1 MKTLFTRCLTLGL
14 AAALTLTTAAA
25 TAETVK
31 IAYGDNAIDTA
42 RVIKILEGEGFLE
55 VNPSVGYSAELKDI
69 TKYNYNIELVPVTST
84 TLVGTLDDF
93 TASFIN
99 NTYAVPAGFSPKD
112 DSILREVQ
120 AEGSENP
127 YRNILA
133 VRTEDVNSDFAQAIL
148 AAYQQQNVA
157 EYLLLKYN
165 YANLPAFDYD
175 ADFTPDENVV
185 TTYDEYVSPKDG
197 KQVVKIGV
205 VGGNN
210 DQFKV
215 VQKNLDDADSGLYI
229 ELVEFDLY
237 NLPNEALHSG
247 DIDMHACVTQTYFES
262 DAAAQGFDDLS
273 LLGYTIIAPLSL
285 YSHKVTSV
293 QELKDLAGQ
302 AK

>member
-25 TAETVK
+25 SAETVK

-55 VNPSVGYSAELKDI
+55 VDSSVGYSAELKDI

>member
-25 TAETVK
+25 SAETVK

-175 ADFTPDENVV
+175 ADFTPDENIV

-215 VQKNLDDADSGLYI
+215 VQKNLDDEDSGLYI

>member
-1 MKTLFTRCLTLGL
+1 MKTLFTRCLALGL
-14 AAALTLTTAAA
+14 TAALTLTTAVAS
-25 TAETVK
+25 AETVK

-42 RVIKILEGEGFLE
+42 RVIKILEGAGFLE
-55 VNPSVGYSAELKDI
+55 VDPSVGYSAELKDI

-165 YANLPAFDYD
+165 YANLPAFDYN

-185 TTYDEYVSPKDG
+185 TSYDEYVSSKDG

-302 AK
+302 AQ

>member
-1 MKTLFTRCLTLGL
+1 M
-14 AAALTLTTAAA
+14 
-25 TAETVK
+25 
-31 IAYGDNAIDTA
+31 
-42 RVIKILEGEGFLE
+42 
-55 VNPSVGYSAELKDI
+55 
-69 TKYNYNIELVPVTST
+69 
-84 TLVGTLDDF
+84 
-93 TASFIN
+93 
-99 NTYAVPAGFSPKD
+99 
-112 DSILREVQ
+112 
-120 AEGSENP
+120 
-127 YRNILA
+127 
-133 VRTEDVNSDFAQAIL
+133 
-148 AAYQQQNVA
+148 
-157 EYLLLKYN
+157 
-165 YANLPAFDYD
+165 
-175 ADFTPDENVV
+175 

>member
-1 MKTLFTRCLTLGL
+1 MNKFFTRCLTLGL

-25 TAETVK
+25 SAETVK

-55 VNPSVGYSAELKDI
+55 VDPSVGYSAELKDI
-69 TKYNYNIELVPVTST
+69 TKYNYDIELVPVTST

-112 DSILREVQ
+112 DAILREVQ

-133 VRTEDVNSDFAQAIL
+133 VRTEDVNSDFAQEIL
-148 AAYQQQNVA
+148 EAYQQQNVA

-165 YANLPAFDYD
+165 YANLPAFEYD
-175 ADFTPDENVV
+175 AEFTPDESVLA
-185 TTYDEYVSPKDG
+185 TYDNYKSSKEG
-197 KQVVKIGV
+197 KRVVKIGV

-215 VQKNLDDADSGLYI
+215 VQKNLDDAGSNLYI

-285 YSHKVTSV
+285 YSHKVNSV
-293 QELKDLAGQ
+293 QELKDLA

>member
-25 TAETVK
+25 SAETVK

-55 VNPSVGYSAELKDI
+55 VDSSVGYSAELKDI

-133 VRTEDVNSDFAQAIL
+133 VRAEDVNSDFAQAIL

-215 VQKNLDDADSGLYI
+215 VQKNLDDEDSGLYI

>member
-25 TAETVK
+25 SAETVK

>member
-1 MKTLFTRCLTLGL
+1 MKTLFIRCLTLGL

-55 VNPSVGYSAELKDI
+55 VDPSVGYSAELKDI

-133 VRTEDVNSDFAQAIL
+133 VRTEDMNSDFAQAIF

-175 ADFTPDENVV
+175 ADFTPDENIV

-215 VQKNLDDADSGLYI
+215 VQKNLDDTDSGLYI

>member
-25 TAETVK
+25 SAETVK

-175 ADFTPDENVV
+175 ADFTPDENIV

-215 VQKNLDDADSGLYI
+215 VQKNLDDTGSGLYI

>member
-165 YANLPAFDYD
+165 YANLPAFEYD

>member
-25 TAETVK
+25 SAETVK

-55 VNPSVGYSAELKDI
+55 VDSSVGYSAELKDI

-237 NLPNEALHSG
+237 NLPNEALHNG

>member
-25 TAETVK
+25 SAETVK

-175 ADFTPDENVV
+175 ADFTPDENIV

-215 VQKNLDDADSGLYI
+215 VQKNLDDEDSGLYI

-302 AK
+302 AQ

>member
-25 TAETVK
+25 SAETVK

-55 VNPSVGYSAELKDI
+55 VDSSVGYSAELKDI

-84 TLVGTLDDF
+84 TLVGTLDDL

-215 VQKNLDDADSGLYI
+215 VQKNLDDTDSGLYI

>member
-1 MKTLFTRCLTLGL
+1 MNPFFTRCLTFGL
-14 AAALTLTTAAA
+14 IAALTLTTAAA
-25 TAETVK
+25 SAETVK

-55 VNPSVGYSAELKDI
+55 VDPSVGYSAELKDI
-69 TKYNYNIELVPVTST
+69 TKYNYDIELVPVTST
-84 TLVGTLDDF
+84 TLVG

-112 DSILREVQ
+112 DAILREVQ

-133 VRTEDVNSDFAQAIL
+133 VRTEDVNSDFAQEIL
-148 AAYQQQNVA
+148 EAYHQQNVA

-165 YANLPAFDYD
+165 YANLPAFEYD
-175 ADFTPDENVV
+175 ADSD
-185 TTYDEYVSPKDG
+185 
-197 KQVVKIGV
+197 
-205 VGGNN
+205 
-210 DQFKV
+210 
-215 VQKNLDDADSGLYI
+215 LYI

-285 YSHKVTSV
+285 YSHKVNSV
-293 QELKDLAGQ
+293 QELKDLA